1 MLQQLVD
8 SRCVTVQQDLQ
19 EEAAQLT
26 QMNVLHIHVITMG
39 RVLIRYLKS
48 RILYCLSCCKPIPG
62 ISDLY
67 LYQKMRVIQWLII
80 SKLYYM
86 GERSSSSPGLV
97 IVWVLGQD
105 TYMYLLQCLS
115 LFRNRYG

>member
-48 RILYCLSCCKPIPG
+48 RMLYCLSCYKPIPG

-67 LYQKMRVIQWLII
+67 LYQKMRVIQW
-80 SKLYYM
+80 
-86 GERSSSSPGLV
+86 P
-97 IVWVLGQD
+97 
-105 TYMYLLQCLS
+105 
-115 LFRNRYG
+115 NN

>member
-8 SRCVTVQQDLQ
+8 SRCVTVQQDLR

-26 QMNVLHIHVITMG
+26 QMNVLLIHVITMG

-48 RILYCLSCCKPIPG
+48 RILYCLSCYKPIPG

-67 LYQKMRVIQWLII
+67 LYQKMRVIQWPN
-80 SKLYYM
+80 Y
-86 GERSSSSPGLV
+86 
-97 IVWVLGQD
+97 
-105 TYMYLLQCLS
+105 
-115 LFRNRYG
+115 